1 MEAPLTRK
9 ERLDDASFWIAV
21 KQLTSKFQASAIVP
35 LLTTLFMRSEN
46 SMQSLKRLS
55 SADVCDTPHLL

>member
-9 ERLDDASFWIAV
+9 EILDHATLWIAV

-35 LLTTLFMRSEN
+35 LLTTLPMRVEN

-55 SADVCDTPHLL
+55 SGDV